1 MQFLPPETPEFKMF
15 KESEEGKALDETL
28 HKLMAEMIQQT
39 KVGDWKDIGGGE
51 QAINLDHKKLDKYL
65 KGLTP

>member
-1 MQFLPPETPEFKMF
+1 MQFLPPETPEFKKF
-15 KESEEGKALDETL
+15 KESEEGKALDATL

-51 QAINLDHKKLDKYL
+51 QAINLAHKKLDKYL

>member
-1 MQFLPPETPEFKMF
+1 MQFLPPETPEFKKF
-15 KESEEGKALDETL
+15 KDSKEGKALTEAF

-39 KVGDWKDIGGGE
+39 KSGDYYDIGGGQ
-51 QAINLDHKKLDKYL
+51 QAINLDHRKLEKYL

>member
-1 MQFLPPETPEFKMF
+1 MQFLPPETPEFKKF
-15 KESEEGKALDETL
+15 KESKEGKALTEAL

-39 KVGDWKDIGGGE
+39 KSGDYYDIGGGQ
-51 QAINLDHKKLDKYL
+51 QAINLDSAKLDKYL